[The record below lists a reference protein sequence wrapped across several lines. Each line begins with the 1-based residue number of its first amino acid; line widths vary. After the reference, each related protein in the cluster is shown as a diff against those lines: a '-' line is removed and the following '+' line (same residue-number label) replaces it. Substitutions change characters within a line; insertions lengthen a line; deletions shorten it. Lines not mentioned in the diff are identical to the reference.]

1 MDHTSDKPTSST
13 PFPTSES
20 SSTSGQ
26 YSGGSSAG
34 STGGSSSMSS
44 NRSDELLNRVVQGAH
59 ETIDRLAG
67 TAAPHVHRLH
77 EQVTHAGES
86 LHLNGSDLSAMS
98 DEWANSLRSTVRE
111 HPIAAMATALAVGML
126 VARITR

>member
-1 MDHTSDKPTSST
+1 M
-13 PFPTSES
+13 
-20 SSTSGQ
+20 
-26 YSGGSSAG
+26 A
-34 STGGSSSMSS
+34 S
-44 NRSDELLNRVVQGAH
+44 NRSDELLNRVVQTAH

-77 EQVTHAGES
+77 EQVSHAGES

-98 DEWANSLRSTVRE
+98 DEWANSLRNSVRE

>member
-1 MDHTSDKPTSST
+1 
-13 PFPTSES
+13 
-20 SSTSGQ
+20 
-26 YSGGSSAG
+26 
-34 STGGSSSMSS
+34 MSS